1 MRDNLYCSKD
11 NNVIAK
17 KFWAHVKTKSKTKST
32 RIPEVMKLNN
42 NISSNNLAKANMFN
56 KYFFD
61 QFSNKSTHDIDIDF
75 TKDDM
80 FNIDFN
86 CTRVKQLLD
95 NINVNKAPGP
105 DGIHGC
111 ALKNCSDSLCRP
123 VSIIFKLIYNTGILP
138 AEWKSANIVPIHK
151 KGDKDRISNY
161 RPISLT
167 CLTSKIMEHI
177 IQEEL
182 LIKTRHLINPEQH
195 GFLLG
200 KSCTT
205 NLITITDDIA
215 TSLHNDKCVDIVYF
229 DFAKAF
235 DTVNHDILL
244 NN

>member
-17 KFWAHVKTKSKTKST
+17 KFWAHVKSKTKST
-32 RIPEVMKLNN
+32 RIQEVMKLNN

-61 QFSNKSTHDIDIDF
+61 QFSYKSTHDIDIDF

-111 ALKNCSDSLCRP
+111 VLKNCSDSLCRP
-123 VSIIFKLIYNTGILP
+123 LSIIFKLIYNIGILP

-151 KGDKDRISNY
+151 KGDKDLISNY

-182 LIKTRHLINPEQH
+182 LIKT
-195 GFLLG
+195 
-200 KSCTT
+200 
-205 NLITITDDIA
+205 
-215 TSLHNDKCVDIVYF
+215 
-229 DFAKAF
+229 
-235 DTVNHDILL
+235 
-244 NN
+244 